1 MKIVVLGSALLLGF
15 QTSADGFICRGTNE
29 NVNVAL
35 YNSTKAPRLAEV
47 MVVSDPTIAY
57 GRRTI
62 ARFLRDDGTLT
73 SKGGGYVGTVDPN
86 VPDTSRTGENIAGT
100 KLGQIKDMALTVD
113 FSYARPVAEGEE
125 LEGLLTLSKRNG
137 GVIEVELECL
147 RYLKGD

>member
-1 MKIVVLGSALLLGF
+1 MKSLVLGSFLLLSF
-15 QTSADGFICRGTNE
+15 QASADGFICRGTNE

-35 YNSTKAPRLAEV
+35 YNSTKATRLAEV
-47 MVVSDPTIAY
+47 MIVSDPTVAY
-57 GRRTI
+57 GHQTI
-62 ARFLRDDGTLT
+62 ARFLREDGVLA
-73 SKGGGYVGTVDPN
+73 SKGPAFVGTVDPN
-86 VPDTSRTGENIAGT
+86 VPDTSRIGENIAGT

-137 GVIEVELECL
+137 GVIEVELECI